1 MLFTSVTHFKYWHK
15 ALHTMSA
22 LGHFWDCD
30 EVGTLL
36 WMSNSYEEMLNSWVW
51 RRHSYFQLVRQNKL
65 FSCKPDS
72 TRQHGPPAD
81 YTIAVTDHGPWF
93 QMEEIKIPSRGNS
106 EKKNSS
112 NTICFPCEWTK
123 ESQQFLQSNSAI
135 QSCKVGCWDRV
146 MVWDELLTTVSFCP
160 PSKEHHWRVISLNA
174 NVITTYIQISPK

>member
-1 MLFTSVTHFKYWHK
+1 MAEKHSGDMTFITIANTIQLHALNRADRLVYLQRKFWTRHTKTYLARKGHPEGSHASGFTAPILLGLLQESKILVMLFTSVTHFKYWHK
-15 ALHTMSA
+15 ALHMMSA

-81 YTIAVTDHGPWF
+81 YTIAVTDHGLWF

-106 EKKNSS
+106 EKK
-112 NTICFPCEWTK
+112 
-123 ESQQFLQSNSAI
+123 
-135 QSCKVGCWDRV
+135 
-146 MVWDELLTTVSFCP
+146 
-160 PSKEHHWRVISLNA
+160 
-174 NVITTYIQISPK
+174 